1 MKAKSHSWWYKK
13 TKETFN
19 KYIRL
24 RYADENG
31 MVTCVTCG
39 VKIHYKDAN
48 AGHYMHSLHFRED
61 NQHNQCRRCNL
72 FLSGNLA
79 NYTLFMI
86 DKYGREKVDE
96 LILEKMKPHKYGIG
110 ELREIREK
118 YTQKVKG
125 LKANLS

>member
-24 RYADENG
+24 RYADSEG
-31 MVTCVTCG
+31 MVTCVTCPAR
-39 VKIHYKDAN
+39 IHYKEAN
-48 AGHYMHSLHFRED
+48 AGHYMHYLHFRED
-61 NQHNQCRRCNL
+61 NQHVQCRRCNL

-96 LILEKMKPHKYGIG
+96 LVLEKMKPPKYGIG

-118 YTQKVKG
+118 YTKKVKE